1 MAEHITMDQI
11 RRTRAIVN
19 ATYYPDGN
27 LPSPRVPEACTA
39 ERPFGPCTQR
49 CDQPAG
55 HDGLHKAQ
63 CFTWHECTCPTYR
76 FDDSGDIEALPQG
89 TNPDCRHCHPEEDQ

>member
-1 MAEHITMDQI
+1 MPITNDPLEDERL
-11 RRTRAIVN
+11 RRLYDHYAAYQQHETC
-19 ATYYPDGN
+19 P
-27 LPSPRVPEACTA
+27 A

-49 CDQPAG
+49 CDQTAG
-55 HDGLHKAQ
+55 HDGPHKAQ

-89 TNPDCRHCHPEEDQ
+89 TNPDCRHCHPEECI